1 MKFRQIEV
9 FKEIMSTGT
18 ITAAAKRL
26 HVSAPAI
33 SQMLN
38 DFEESIEVKLFNRV
52 KGRLVA
58 TTEAH
63 LFLKEVEHVYSGLE
77 HLKKV
82 AKNLREYRNR
92 ELEIGVFPAIS
103 KAWLS
108 STLNEFIA
116 INSDITVTI
125 KEVNSI
131 QVLEDTLSQQI
142 DFGLSM
148 VPINDPA
155 VCCELI
161 NTLPAVC
168 IVHKNHPLANLE
180 AISIQD
186 IALFPFISLSHLD
199 KSKGKINELFEKEEI
214 EPNIVMQVSLI
225 NTACHMV
232 SENLGISIVD
242 IKSAT
247 DHQHLNIKTI
257 PLTTGFNFSVYM
269 VKPIY
274 GRSSDLADK
283 FMSHILDKID
293 Y

>member
-33 SQMLN
+33 SQMLS
-38 DFEESIEVKLFNRV
+38 DFEESIQVKLFNRV

-63 LFLKEVEHVYSGLE
+63 LFLKEVDHVYMGLE

-82 AKNLREYRNR
+82 AKDLREYRYR
-92 ELEIGVFPAIS
+92 ELEIGVFPALS

-108 STLNEFIA
+108 TTLREFIA
-116 INSDITVTI
+116 INSDITVTV

-131 QVLEDTLSQQI
+131 QILEDTLSQQI
-142 DFGLSM
+142 DFGLTM

-155 VCCELI
+155 VCCKLI
-161 NTLPAVC
+161 NKLPAVC

-186 IALFPFISLSHLD
+186 IAPFPFISLSHLD
-199 KSKGKINELFEKEEI
+199 KSKDKINELFEKEGI

-242 IKSAT
+242 VKSAS
-247 DHQHLNIKTI
+247 DYQHLNIKTI
-257 PLTTGFNFSVYM
+257 ALTSGFDFTIYM

-274 GRSSDLADK
+274 GRSSDLSDK
-283 FMSHILDKID
+283 FMSHIRDKID

>member
-33 SQMLN
+33 SQMLS

-63 LFLKEVEHVYSGLE
+63 LFLKEVDHVYTGLD

-82 AKNLREYRNR
+82 AKDLREYRFR
-92 ELEIGVFPAIS
+92 ELEIGIFSAIS
-103 KAWLS
+103 PEWLS
-108 STLNEFIA
+108 SILSEFIA

-125 KEVNSI
+125 KEVYSS
-131 QVLEDTLSQQI
+131 QVLEDILSQQI

-148 VPINDPA
+148 VPINDPN
-155 VCCELI
+155 VCCQLI

-168 IVHKNHPLANLE
+168 IVHKNHPLASLE
-180 AISIQD
+180 VISILD
-186 IALFPFISLSHLD
+186 IAPLPFIYLSHLD
-199 KSKGKINELFEKEEI
+199 RSKTQIIGLFEKEGV
-214 EPNIVMQVSLI
+214 EPNIVIQVSRFD
-225 NTACHMV
+225 TVCHMV
-232 SENLGISIVD
+232 AKNLGVSIVD

-247 DHQHLNIKTI
+247 DFQLLDIKTI
-257 PLTTGFNFSVYM
+257 PLTPSFDFSVYL
-269 VKPIY
+269 VKPVY

-283 FMSHILDKID
+283 FMSHIRDKID